1 MESTRNVISNCGEA
15 INQIVL
21 CLSAIESIEPEL
33 IEEGTQ
39 LVKSATEAMTLFTKG
54 LSINQSSSDPP
65 GSIWWEGRLGNFIFN
80 VLRLA
85 RNMLPLYEPLRQIM
99 DNLDFKFVDEIRK
112 IGRSNEHMEIRQNG
126 PAPVVKL
133 SYKEAIISNSTK
145 EQEYIL
151 CPAEDCTGRYGSTK
165 AFNFHLKRKHPGDI
179 ERYSLPKECR

>member
-80 VLRLA
+80 VLRLT
-85 RNMLPLYEPLRQIM
+85 RNMSPLYEPIRQMM
-99 DNLDFKFVDEIRK
+99 DNFDFEFVDQIRK
-112 IGRSNEHMEIRQNG
+112 IGQSNEHMEIRQNG
-126 PAPVVKL
+126 PASVVKL
-133 SYKEAIISNSTK
+133 IYKEAIVSNYK
-145 EQEYIL
+145 EKEYIL
-151 CPAEDCTGRYGSTK
+151 CPAEDCTGRYGTEK
-165 AFNFHLKRKHPGDI
+165 AFNFHLKTKHPEDI
-179 ERYSLPKECR
+179 STYSLPKECR